1 MKEYWRTVVIDG
13 VEHPRY
19 QVSNFGKVKCLDWKR
34 TGKERILKPILM
46 QIGYYSV
53 HINSKQK
60 YIHRLVAEAFIP
72 NPNNKP
78 EVDHVDTNRKNNCV
92 WNLRWVTSKENSNN
106 CITVEHS
113 RNNSAKFWLG
123 KKRSDEARQR
133 MSESQTKFKKIVIQM
148 DLLGNEIARHES
160 IHAAAKSVGGQI
172 SNISNCCNGLRNLHC
187 GFRWM
192 YATDY
197 NPVKHSISEIR
208 PLF

>member
-1 MKEYWRTVVIDG
+1 MKEYWIEVKG
-13 VEHPRY
+13 HPRY
-19 QVSNFGKVKCLDWKR
+19 MVSTMGRVKCLDWKR
-34 TGKERILKPILM
+34 TGKEKICKLSVNCS
-46 QIGYYSV
+46 GYFVVSIDGV
-53 HINSKQK
+53 AKLV
-60 YIHRLVAEAFIP
+60 HRLVAEAFIP

-172 SNISNCCNGLRNLHC
+172 SKISNCCKGLRNLHC
-187 GFRWM
+187 GFRWVF
-192 YATDY
+192 AKDY
-197 NPVKHSISEIR
+197 IPVRRSISEIR